1 MKEPNSS
8 EYALDLHHR
17 YIRKITGFWDV
28 FIIIYKCIKVRTID
42 LSNNEIE
49 VIEGLD
55 VFN

>member
-28 FIIIYKCIKVRTID
+28 FIIIIY
-42 LSNNEIE
+42 
-49 VIEGLD
+49 
-55 VFN
+55 